1 MSRATFYINTICLY
15 NAPETSHVR
24 KTEKNEHFQFFQNLS
39 LHSYDAKSA
48 ATLKRDFS
56 ETARPK
62 ISQKA
67 KI

>member
-1 MSRATFYINTICLY
+1 
-15 NAPETSHVR
+15 VR
-24 KTEKNEHFQFFQNLS
+24 KTKKNEHFPFFQNLS
-39 LHSYDAKSA
+39 LHSYEAKSA

-67 KI
+67 KIQSSDYVLKSHIGGSLGTFLMR

>member
-1 MSRATFYINTICLY
+1 MSRATFYINTICPY
-15 NAPETSHVR
+15 NAPGTGQVR
-24 KTEKNEHFQFFQNLS
+24 KTEKNEYFPFFHNLS
-39 LHSYDAKSA
+39 LHSYEAKSA

-62 ISQKA
+62 ILQKA